1 MRDLLMQ
8 GCKRVG
14 YIANKE
20 VPVLHWSK
28 RQDVEVVDSLGHKA
42 TKWIEVSIRAF
53 VQENL
58 PSLETIMKTAVRG
71 KRRVCPMR
79 DKAGRHRVVGEF
91 KPFIMSSMG
100 SLDKE
105 AWELLKELRSTHP
118 SAIDRL
124 MDLLVVQHAKWIAR
138 RINRSLGFFNASAA
152 ARAPDKPK
160 AQYPLSKNSKR
171 GRLVQLHAGLVADA
185 LPRGSSAPRKGVQKP
200 VNSGSRGAGA
210 ATSRA
215 PKSGAR
221 GARGPTTVI
230 VAPVEQPGKRPRGRP
245 PNRPASTA
253 ADPSHG
259 PAKPSPA
266 FADESGFELNMAYEE
281 ELIAD
286 TDAKDDHRALRA
298 RSAEGIPVGSKDLV
312 ESEFISTL
320 AFSPPPK

>member
-58 PSLETIMKTAVRG
+58 PSLETIMKTAARD

-152 ARAPDKPK
+152 ARAPDMPK
-160 AQYPLSKNSKR
+160 AQ
-171 GRLVQLHAGLVADA
+171 
-185 LPRGSSAPRKGVQKP
+185 
-200 VNSGSRGAGA
+200 
-210 ATSRA
+210 
-215 PKSGAR
+215 
-221 GARGPTTVI
+221 
-230 VAPVEQPGKRPRGRP
+230 
-245 PNRPASTA
+245 
-253 ADPSHG
+253 
-259 PAKPSPA
+259 
-266 FADESGFELNMAYEE
+266 
-281 ELIAD
+281 
-286 TDAKDDHRALRA
+286 
-298 RSAEGIPVGSKDLV
+298 
-312 ESEFISTL
+312 
-320 AFSPPPK
+320 